1 MQTAAL
7 ISKVGGQRT
16 HTNTNTQTHTHT
28 RTYVSTL
35 AHSELLPEETINQLR
50 QKVAQKYE

>member
-16 HTNTNTQTHTHT
+16 HTNTNTQTHTH
-28 RTYVSTL
+28 TYVSTL